1 MLCFPLQ
8 TTFPHNLRDADSPP
22 GGRNPELSL
31 HSPAGKC
38 LQKTWVGWD
47 ALIRTSTIVLSVWG
61 DVGKYKWGPK
71 ANPYTLDLR
80 TPDCAKGCSAF
91 FAHVNSRRPQSHKG
105 GHHFHPHSNESQQ
118 RGCNSSQVA
127 EPGFEP
133 RLSHPRMLG
142 YASLSIYSLR

>member
-1 MLCFPLQ
+1 MSHRSSPDSTGEGRAREGGRQSRPMGPKPTSKKTLFKMCFPLQ
-8 TTFPHNLRDADSPP
+8 TTFPHNFRDADSPP

-71 ANPYTLDLR
+71 ANPYTPDLR

-105 GHHFHPHSNESQQ
+105 GHHSQQ
-118 RGCNSSQVA
+118 
-127 EPGFEP
+127 
-133 RLSHPRMLG
+133 
-142 YASLSIYSLR
+142 